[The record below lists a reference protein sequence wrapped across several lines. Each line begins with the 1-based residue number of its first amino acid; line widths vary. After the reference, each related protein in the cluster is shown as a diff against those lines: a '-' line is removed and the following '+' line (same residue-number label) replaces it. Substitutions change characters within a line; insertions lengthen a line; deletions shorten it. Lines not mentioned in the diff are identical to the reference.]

1 MSPLQKNTSIR
12 TKPPLT
18 QGRHRKMHLRMKPTR
33 TKLHLLMAVIVLALA
48 LPSCVPTLI
57 QKTVDKRV
65 PEIYTTSTDT
75 TNSATIQWRDY
86 YRDPN
91 LISLIDSALLHNQEL
106 NIMMQ
111 EIDIANNEVHAR
123 QGEYLPF
130 VNLRAGGGIDKAG
143 TYTRNGA
150 IEENLDVAP
159 GQRFPHPLGDASVM
173 ATVSWELDIWNKLRT
188 ASKAA
193 AMRYLSTSEG
203 TRFLITNLVAEISS
217 NYYELLALDNLL
229 QAVNSNIDI
238 LKRALTIIEQEKEAA
253 RTTELA
259 VRRFEAEVLKNE
271 SHRYEIQQRI
281 TETENKINF
290 LVGRY
295 PQQVQ
300 RASSSF
306 YSISFDSLRAGVPS
320 QLLEN
325 RPDVR
330 QAERELAAAEM
341 DIDVAKA
348 RFYPSLSIVAG
359 IGYQAFD
366 PKLLLS
372 TPESMVYSLAGELL
386 MPVLNRNAIVA
397 GYKTA
402 NAKQIQSAYNYE
414 RSILNSYIEVVNRLA
429 KIENLQSSYEL
440 KTRQVSALTSSVD
453 IATTLYS
460 TARADYMEV
469 LLTQRDALE
478 ARMSLIET
486 RTDQLRASVDLYRAL
501 GGGWR

>member
-1 MSPLQKNTSIR
+1 MHMRMNT
-12 TKPPLT
+12 
-18 QGRHRKMHLRMKPTR
+18 TR
-33 TKLHLLMAVIVLALA
+33 TSLHVLVAVIVLALA
-48 LPSCVPTLI
+48 LPSCVPTVL
-57 QKTVDKRV
+57 QKSVDKRV
-65 PEIYTTSTDT
+65 PDSYSTSTDSMNT
-75 TNSATIQWRDY
+75 ATVQWRDY
-86 YRDPN
+86 YRDSN
-91 LISLIDSALLHNQEL
+91 LVGLIDSAMMRNQEL
-106 NIMMQ
+106 NIMLQ

-123 QGEYLPF
+123 QGEYMPF
-130 VNLRAGGGIDKAG
+130 VNLRAGGGVDKAG

-150 IEENLDVAP
+150 VEENLEIMP
-159 GQRFPHPLGDASVM
+159 GRAFPHPLGDASIM

-193 AMRYLSTSEG
+193 AMRYLSTTEG
-203 TRFLITNLVAEISS
+203 TRFLITNLVSEICT
-217 NYYELLALDNLL
+217 NYYELIALDNLL
-229 QAVNSNIDI
+229 AAVNSNVDI
-238 LKRALTIIEQEKEAA
+238 LKRALTIIQQEKQAA

-271 SHRYEIQQRI
+271 SHRYDIQQRI

-295 PQQVQ
+295 PQPIK
-300 RASSSF
+300 RNSNAF
-306 YSISFDSLRAGVPS
+306 YEVTFDTLRAGVPS

-330 QAERELAAAEM
+330 QAERDLSAAEM
-341 DIDVAKA
+341 DITAAKA
-348 RFYPSLSIVAG
+348 RFYPALSITAG
-359 IGYQAFD
+359 IGFQAFD
-366 PKLLLS
+366 PKYLLTS
-372 TPESMVYSLAGELL
+372 PESMVYNLAGELL

-397 GYKTA
+397 AYMSA

-414 RSILNSYIEVVNRLA
+414 RSILNSYIEVANRLS
-429 KIENLQSSYEL
+429 KISNLQNSYEL
-440 KTRQVSALTSSVD
+440 KTRQVEALTSSVD

-460 TARADYMEV
+460 SARADYMEV

-478 ARMSLIET
+478 AKMELIET